1 MASPSSPHSRW
12 WFQPVARN
20 GPPIDETA
28 VGERYAAWFGRGLRG
43 IGMRYVFSR
52 RGLWVINTPFRRI
65 LAAANIGPQDRVL
78 DLGCGIGN
86 ILIAL
91 AERIAFTRP
100 PIGVDVSPALID
112 LGRGEIRKA
121 GLDQKIELRVAPASR
136 LPFADASFDL
146 VLTSHVIKH
155 LDDEALAA
163 CFREVARLLGPGG
176 RFLMWEFKKSPLSAP
191 IFISARA
198 TGLPPPFRLRS
209 ESTLRS
215 ALTQAGFQR
224 VHRVST
230 GFFIVPPVPRLALLA
245 TR

>member
-1 MASPSSPHSRW
+1 MAGSGPH
-12 WFQPVARN
+12 
-20 GPPIDETA
+20 IDETA
-28 VGERYAAWFGRGLRG
+28 VGERYADWFSRGLRG

-52 RGLWVINTPFRRI
+52 RGLWVINTPYRRI

-91 AERIAFTRP
+91 AERIAFGHP

-112 LGRGEIRKA
+112 IGRGEIRKA
-121 GLDQKIELRVAPASR
+121 GLEKKIELRVAPATR
-136 LPFADASFDL
+136 LPFDDASFDV

-163 CFREVARLLGPGG
+163 SLHEVARLLRPGG
-176 RFLMWEFKKSPLSAP
+176 RFLIWEFKKSPLSAP
-191 IFISARA
+191 LFISARA
-198 TGLPPPFRLRS
+198 TGLPPPFTLRS
-209 ESTLRS
+209 EATLRS
-215 ALTQAGFQR
+215 ALSQAGFQR
-224 VHRVST
+224 VDRVRT
-230 GFFIVPPVPRLALLA
+230 GWFIVPPVPRIALLA

>member
-1 MASPSSPHSRW
+1 MAGS
-12 WFQPVARN
+12 

-28 VGERYAAWFGRGLRG
+28 VGQRYADWFSRGLRG

-52 RGLWVINTPFRRI
+52 RGLWVINTPYRRI
-65 LAAANIGPQDRVL
+65 LAAAHIGPQDRVL

-91 AERIAFTRP
+91 AERIAFARP

-112 LGRGEIRKA
+112 IGRGEIRKA
-121 GLDQKIELRVAPASR
+121 GLDQKIELRAAPATR
-136 LPFADASFDL
+136 LPFDDASFDV

-163 CFREVARLLGPGG
+163 CFHEVARLLGPGG

-191 IFISARA
+191 LFISARA
-198 TGLPPPFRLRS
+198 TGLPPPFTLRS
-209 ESTLRS
+209 EPTLRS
-215 ALTQAGFQR
+215 ALTQAGFAR
-224 VHRVST
+224 VNRVPT
-230 GFFIVPPVPRLALLA
+230 GWFIAPPVPRIALLA